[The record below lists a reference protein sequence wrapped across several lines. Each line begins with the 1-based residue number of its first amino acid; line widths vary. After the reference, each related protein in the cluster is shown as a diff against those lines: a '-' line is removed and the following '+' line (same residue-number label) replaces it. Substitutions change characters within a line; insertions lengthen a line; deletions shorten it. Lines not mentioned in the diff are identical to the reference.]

1 MAQKQDTR
9 TQLLTATP
17 FQLIVS
23 LSIPA
28 IIGMVVVGLYNLMD
42 RIFVGQL
49 IGEVAMGAVSVSYPF
64 TLINTGVSTLI
75 GVGSASV
82 LSRAVGKKDQDTVD
96 KIMGNLVALNLLFG
110 IIIIVAGMIFT
121 RPLLMLSGAEGEIL
135 NNAERYLR
143 IIFAGSLFVNFAQ
156 SSNMIMRGEGLLK
169 QAMVFSAGSA
179 ILNIILDPILI
190 SVLKPY
196 GMGID
201 GAAYAT
207 IFSQFVYAAAML
219 WHFKAKSKNVRI
231 HGIRIEKSLVSE
243 IFGVG
248 FSAML
253 MQVMTLVQQTVLYNV
268 ASRYG
273 GESWQI
279 ILGAALS
286 TQSFAFIPLWGMSQG
301 FQPAVG
307 TNYGAKQYDRVKKIT
322 KGFIVGG
329 TVLTLIFY
337 IPIQLAPT
345 TLLSWFIK
353 DASLVSQ
360 GVAPFR
366 ILFST
371 YILLGFL
378 IMAITL
384 MQSLGKASKASVLVM
399 LRQIVLFIPLAII
412 MPMIGGLG
420 VTGVFVAPALTD
432 LIVVVMAIFIV
443 ASVFRGLTK
452 QKV

>member
-1 MAQKQDTR
+1 
-9 TQLLTATP
+9 
-17 FQLIVS
+17 
-23 LSIPA
+23 
-28 IIGMVVVGLYNLMD
+28 
-42 RIFVGQL
+42 
-49 IGEVAMGAVSVSYPF
+49 
-64 TLINTGVSTLI
+64 
-75 GVGSASV
+75 
-82 LSRAVGKKDQDTVD
+82 
-96 KIMGNLVALNLLFG
+96 
-110 IIIIVAGMIFT
+110 
-121 RPLLMLSGAEGEIL
+121 
-135 NNAERYLR
+135 
-143 IIFAGSLFVNFAQ
+143 
-156 SSNMIMRGEGLLK
+156 
-169 QAMVFSAGSA
+169 
-179 ILNIILDPILI
+179 
-190 SVLKPY
+190 
-196 GMGID
+196 
-201 GAAYAT
+201 
-207 IFSQFVYAAAML
+207 
-219 WHFKAKSKNVRI
+219 
-231 HGIRIEKSLVSE
+231 
-243 IFGVG
+243 
-248 FSAML
+248 
-253 MQVMTLVQQTVLYNV
+253 MQVMTLVPQTVLYNV

-337 IPIQLAPT
+337 IPIQLAPK

-432 LIVVVMAIFIV
+432 LIVVVMAIFMV

>member
-1 MAQKQDTR
+1 
-9 TQLLTATP
+9 
-17 FQLIVS
+17 
-23 LSIPA
+23 
-28 IIGMVVVGLYNLMD
+28 
-42 RIFVGQL
+42 
-49 IGEVAMGAVSVSYPF
+49 
-64 TLINTGVSTLI
+64 
-75 GVGSASV
+75 
-82 LSRAVGKKDQDTVD
+82 
-96 KIMGNLVALNLLFG
+96 
-110 IIIIVAGMIFT
+110 
-121 RPLLMLSGAEGEIL
+121 
-135 NNAERYLR
+135 
-143 IIFAGSLFVNFAQ
+143 
-156 SSNMIMRGEGLLK
+156 
-169 QAMVFSAGSA
+169 
-179 ILNIILDPILI
+179 
-190 SVLKPY
+190 
-196 GMGID
+196 
-201 GAAYAT
+201 
-207 IFSQFVYAAAML
+207 ML

-307 TNYGAKQYDRVKKIT
+307 TNYGAKQYNRVKKIT

-337 IPIQLAPT
+337 IPIQLAPK

-412 MPMIGGLG
+412 MPMIGGVG

-432 LIVVVMAIFIV
+432 LIVVIMAIFMV

-452 QKV
+452 QEV

>member
-1 MAQKQDTR
+1 M
-9 TQLLTATP
+9 
-17 FQLIVS
+17 
-23 LSIPA
+23 
-28 IIGMVVVGLYNLMD
+28 
-42 RIFVGQL
+42 
-49 IGEVAMGAVSVSYPF
+49 
-64 TLINTGVSTLI
+64 
-75 GVGSASV
+75 
-82 LSRAVGKKDQDTVD
+82 KK
-96 KIMGNLVALNLLFG
+96 
-110 IIIIVAGMIFT
+110 
-121 RPLLMLSGAEGEIL
+121 
-135 NNAERYLR
+135 
-143 IIFAGSLFVNFAQ
+143 
-156 SSNMIMRGEGLLK
+156 
-169 QAMVFSAGSA
+169 AMVFSASSA

-190 SVLKPY
+190 SLLNPH

-207 IFSQFVYAAAML
+207 ILSQFIYAAAML
-219 WHFKAKSKNVRI
+219 WHFKARSKNVRI
-231 HGIRIEKSLVSE
+231 HGVRVEKSLVSE

-273 GESWQI
+273 GDSWQI

-301 FQPAVG
+301 FQPAAG
-307 TNYGAKQYDRVKKIT
+307 TNYGAKQYDRVKQVT
-322 KGFIVGG
+322 KGFIIGA
-329 TVLTLIFY
+329 TILTLIFY
-337 IPIQLAPT
+337 IPIQLAPA

-353 DASLVSQ
+353 DESLASQ
-360 GVAPFR
+360 GIAPFR

-371 YILLGFL
+371 YVLLGFL

-420 VTGVFVAPALTD
+420 ITGVFVAPALTD
-432 LIVVVMAIFIV
+432 LVVVILAVFMV
-443 ASVFRGLTK
+443 ASVFKDLTK
-452 QKV
+452 QAAQSR

>member
-110 IIIIVAGMIFT
+110 IIIIAAGMIFT

-207 IFSQFVYAAAML
+207 IFSQFVYAATML

-231 HGIRIEKSLVSE
+231 HGIRIEKSLASE

-322 KGFIVGG
+322 KGFIVGA

-337 IPIQLAPT
+337 IPIQLAPK

-432 LIVVVMAIFIV
+432 LIVVIMAVFMV

-452 QKV
+452 QEV

>member
-17 FQLIVS
+17 LQLIIS

-49 IGEVAMGAVSVSYPF
+49 INEVAMGAVSVSYPF

-82 LSRAVGKKDQDTVD
+82 LSRAVGKKDQNTID
-96 KIMGNLVALNLLFG
+96 KIMGNLIALNLIFG
-110 IIIIVAGMIFT
+110 IIITVIGMVFT
-121 RPLLMLSGAEGEIL
+121 RQLLTLCGAEGEIL
-135 NNAERYLR
+135 NQATRYLR

-169 QAMVFSAGSA
+169 QAMMFSAGSA
-179 ILNIILDPILI
+179 ILNIILDPLLI
-190 SVLKPY
+190 TVLKSS

-207 IFSQFVYAAAML
+207 ILSQFIYAVAML
-219 WHFKAKSKNVRI
+219 RHFISKSKNVRI
-231 HGIRIEKSLVSE
+231 HGVRVEKDLASE

-253 MQVMTLVQQTVLYNV
+253 MQVMTLVQQAVLYNV
-268 ASRYG
+268 ASRHG

-301 FQPAVG
+301 FQPAAG
-307 TNYGAKQYDRVKKIT
+307 TNFGAKQYDRVKQVT
-322 KGFIVGG
+322 KGFILGA

-337 IPIQLAPT
+337 IPIQLAPS

-353 DASLVSQ
+353 DAGLVSQ

-384 MQSLGKASKASVLVM
+384 LQSLGKASRASVLVM

-412 MPMIGGLG
+412 MPMVGGLG
-420 VTGVFVAPALTD
+420 VTGVFIAPALTD
-432 LIVVVMAIFIV
+432 LIVVIMAIFMV
-443 ASVFRGLTK
+443 ASEFKNMTNLAR
-452 QKV
+452 

>member
-1 MAQKQDTR
+1 
-9 TQLLTATP
+9 
-17 FQLIVS
+17 
-23 LSIPA
+23 
-28 IIGMVVVGLYNLMD
+28 
-42 RIFVGQL
+42 
-49 IGEVAMGAVSVSYPF
+49 GAVSVSYPF

-110 IIIIVAGMIFT
+110 IIIIAAGMIFT

-207 IFSQFVYAAAML
+207 IFSQFVYAATML

-231 HGIRIEKSLVSE
+231 HGIRIEKSLASE

-322 KGFIVGG
+322 KGFIVGA

-337 IPIQLAPT
+337 IPIQLAPK

-432 LIVVVMAIFIV
+432 LIVVIMAVFMV

-452 QKV
+452 QEV